1 MERALLVDD
10 EPSTLDAWANAFLQA
25 GYEVLT
31 AADGFEALELLHS
44 SAVDYV
50 IADLRMPRMSGG
62 VLCERMR
69 DDASIADAIFILVSG
84 ELTPPAF
91 VRYDGYFRKPLD
103 LAALFETMRRL
114 RFSTERVYR
123 GLGEARLHRNAPVER
138 SIRKSDG

>member
-10 EPSTLDAWANAFLQA
+10 EPSTLDAWASAFMHA
-25 GYEVLT
+25 GYEILT
-31 AADGFEALELLHS
+31 AADGVEALRLLRAS
-44 SAVDYV
+44 RVDYV

-69 DDASIADAIFILVSG
+69 DDATSADAIFILVSG

-91 VRYDGYFRKPLD
+91 VRYDAYFRKPLD
-103 LAALFETMRRL
+103 LTALFETMHRL

-123 GLGEARLHRNAPVER
+123 GLGEARRFSHTSAEGSAPKTDR
-138 SIRKSDG
+138 